1 MFIIFQSINDTY
13 VITRPMF
20 SLSKDVPISAEDG
33 RLDGVTSRNG
43 DREDDSVRV
52 RADRGDVVGGWP
64 RQYAVVHTSRGGDPT
79 NWGNLTRNMMS
90 FIW

>member
-13 VITRPMF
+13 VITRPML

-33 RLDGVTSRNG
+33 ATPRNG
-43 DREDDSVRV
+43 DRKDDSIRV